1 VYAPAT
7 LSAWQSVGGCAH
19 GFAWRPDVADHRD
32 YTLDHDR
39 VQAIF
44 AQLAQQSRRPAKL
57 PPHVDHRL
65 YSGNVEEQ
73 RWLTASP
80 AQACAALVQHCERR
94 ASGQLL
100 AVSRLFI
107 EQTARRLSSDG
118 PLSLRTA
125 FKVCVRFGVPPEAL
139 WPLEKTLASREPAA
153 FTYSFQRECRNLR
166 YVRLD
171 GRSTA
176 GAEVLQRVKAFLAA
190 GFPVAFGFALAS
202 SIGDAPEISY
212 PTASDAILG
221 GHAVLAVGY
230 DDQLRI
236 RSDKGALLVR
246 NSWGREWGDEGYGWL
261 PYAYV
266 RARLAS
272 DFWTAFKPSW
282 LRSGEFTLPAQWS

>member
-1 VYAPAT
+1 M
-7 LSAWQSVGGCAH
+7 
-19 GFAWRPDVADHRD
+19 ADHRD
-32 YTLDHDR
+32 YTLEHDR
-39 VQAIF
+39 VRAIL
-44 AQLAQQSRRPAKL
+44 ARLAQQSRRPAKL
-57 PPHVDHRL
+57 PPHVDSRL
-65 YSGNVEEQ
+65 YSGKVDEQ
-73 RWLTASP
+73 RRLTASP
-80 AQACAALVQHCERR
+80 AQACTALLQHGERR

-100 AVSRLFI
+100 AFSRLFI
-107 EQTARRLSSDG
+107 EQSARKLSADG

-125 FKVCVRFGVPPEAL
+125 LKACARFGAPPEAI
-139 WPLEKTLASREPAA
+139 WPQEASFAAREPEA
-153 FTYSFQRECRNLR
+153 FAYGFQRELRNLR

-171 GRSTA
+171 GRATHA
-176 GAEVLQRVKAFLAA
+176 AEVLQRVKAFLAA

-212 PTASDAILG
+212 PTSSDAILG

-261 PYAYV
+261 PYSYV

-272 DFWTAFKPSW
+272 DFWTALKPSW
-282 LRSGEFTLPAQWS
+282 LRSGEFTLPAQWT